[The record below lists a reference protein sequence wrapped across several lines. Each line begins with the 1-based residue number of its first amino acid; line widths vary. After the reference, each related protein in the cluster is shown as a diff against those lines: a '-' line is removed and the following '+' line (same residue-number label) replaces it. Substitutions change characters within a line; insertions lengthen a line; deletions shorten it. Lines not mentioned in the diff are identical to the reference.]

1 MSYNIAMPIIENEYL
16 KVEFS
21 LYKGELLHVIWKESN
36 EELLYQAN
44 EEWKNHDL
52 ILFPFIGPDSH
63 YVIDGKEYSCPTQHG
78 FVRTCSFIL
87 KESSVNKATIELK
100 DNNETFKSYPFHFR
114 LEATYSLAGRTL
126 KREYKVINENEG
138 ELPFQLGDHAAY
150 LAKFGKAKLYL
161 PNNIFYYPRR
171 NNLVAAQPISF
182 LKGNEYLLTKEDF
195 AKYETIIIEKPSSD
209 LKLDTGLG
217 YSLTYHFNSPFIA
230 IWSPS
235 VESSFLCVEPW
246 WGMPIYEGRDE
257 EMRNWKDINS
267 IEKEATYSESITFS
281 KI

>member
-1 MSYNIAMPIIENEYL
+1 MIIENEYL
-16 KVEFS
+16 KVEIS
-21 LYKGELLHVIWKESN
+21 LFKGELLHVIWKETN

-44 EEWKNHDL
+44 EAWKNHDL

-78 FVRTCSFIL
+78 FVRTSTFKLIEE
-87 KESSVNKATIELK
+87 KENKVIMELK
-100 DNNETFKSYPFHFR
+100 DNEETLKCYPFHFTFR
-114 LEATYSLAGRTL
+114 AIYSLAGRTL
-126 KREYKVINENEG
+126 KREFQVINESEC

-150 LAKFGKAKLYL
+150 KVKFGEAELLL
-161 PNNIFYYPRR
+161 PNNIFYYPRK
-171 NNLVAAQPISF
+171 NGIVAAQPISF

-209 LKLDTGLG
+209 LKLNTGVG
-217 YSLTYHFNSPFIA
+217 YSLTYHFNSPYIA

-267 IEKEATYSESITFS
+267 IEKEMTFQESITFS
-281 KI
+281 KNK